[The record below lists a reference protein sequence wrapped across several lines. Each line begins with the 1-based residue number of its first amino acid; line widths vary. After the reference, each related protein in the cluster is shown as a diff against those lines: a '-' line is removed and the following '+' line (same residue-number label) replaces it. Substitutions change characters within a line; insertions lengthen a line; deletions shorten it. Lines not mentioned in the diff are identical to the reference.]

1 MADDPSAAVE
11 PERRGACTPTDAL
24 PQMPCDRLGISD
36 GIVNWQVY
44 AVVSNKYFNVSLL
57 SQSFAFTYSL
67 AIRCTCRLIFLQESC
82 FQKLP
87 LIIFKRGL
95 LVHCCIKHCDRSC
108 LEMAP
113 LLTYA

>member
-57 SQSFAFTYSL
+57 SQSFAFTYVFL
-67 AIRCTCRLIFLQESC
+67 GYTLYLQAYIFTGVLFSKVAVDH
-82 FQKLP
+82 F
-87 LIIFKRGL
+87 
-95 LVHCCIKHCDRSC
+95 
-108 LEMAP
+108 
-113 LLTYA
+113 